1 MTRTVLH
8 DGTVLWRDRHGR
20 THDEGRPKPVVRR
33 TGTPVRVVGPLER
46 AWEEADDRAFVVR
59 KTLSQPNPSFS
70 DLHEDADTCL
80 WTWLVQAPQARAV
93 LLWINPV
100 FDHDAIKSAEL
111 TPLNGSG
118 LWTICLRL
126 PASLRASY
134 RIAIWESEERPPWQ
148 VAEGRREVIVAAREA
163 GAPDP
168 RAVENTVGPGDR
180 PVSIAHGPRAS
191 LEPWKLTTTTTQRPL
206 SEEASRCS
214 RLDHLPLSGGAD
226 AWVQSPETQGQA
238 TPLIVLFDGRRWK
251 EMGLPRLMHR
261 AIEAGALPAVH
272 LALLD
277 VGNPHDR
284 GEQLGVPG
292 GQVDVLLDELLPR
305 VRAQWNVTH
314 EGSDTV
320 VAGQSLGGIA
330 ALWSLALSQ
339 GEVGHAIAQSPSLWR
354 FDVAEPLLAA
364 PDWTSIRLQ
373 AGMYE
378 GHMIDA
384 THNLEQ
390 TLNSD
395 HRLQE
400 RMVRRT
406 VFTGGHDWAAWRAE
420 LVTALAEVLQDSA
433 YQPIATASPR

>member
-1 MTRTVLH
+1 M
-8 DGTVLWRDRHGR
+8 WRDRHGR
-20 THDEGRPKPVVRR
+20 THEESRPTPVIRR
-33 TGTPVRVVGPLER
+33 TDTPTRVVGPLER
-46 AWEEADDRAFVVR
+46 AWEVAEDRASVVHLA
-59 KTLSQPNPSFS
+59 LSQPNPSFS
-70 DLHEDADTCL
+70 DLCEDADTCL
-80 WTWLVQAPQARAV
+80 WTWVVEAPQARAV
-93 LLWINPV
+93 LLWVNPV
-100 FDHDAIKSAEL
+100 FDHDAIEAAEL
-111 TPLNGSG
+111 TPLTGSG

-134 RIAIWESEERPPWQ
+134 RIAIWESEERPPWRI
-148 VAEGRREVIVAAREA
+148 AEGRREVIVAAREA
-163 GAPDP
+163 GASDP
-168 RAVENTVGPGDR
+168 RALENTVGPGDR
-180 PVSIAHGPRAS
+180 PVSIAHGPMAVQE
-191 LEPWKLTTTTTQRPL
+191 LWKLTTTQRPL
-206 SEEASRCS
+206 RDEASPYS
-214 RLDHLPLSGGAD
+214 RLDHLPLGGGAE
-226 AWVQSPETQGQA
+226 AWVHTPETQGQS

-251 EMGLPRLMHR
+251 EMGLPRLMDQ

-277 VGNPHDR
+277 VGDPHDR

-314 EGSDTV
+314 EGSDTI

-330 ALWSLALSQ
+330 ALWTVALSE

-364 PDWTSIRLQ
+364 PEWKSIQLQ

-378 GHMIDA
+378 GHMIHA

-395 HRLQE
+395 HRRHG
-400 RMVRRT
+400 RMVRRS

-420 LVTALAEVLQDSA
+420 LVTALAQVLQDPA
-433 YQPIATASPR
+433 Q